1 MRRINLMILAFLFS
15 TLAYSQLV
23 NIESKRMQTDS
34 IRFVLKN
41 DFSFSYNNNDGDYIY
56 QIGNNLSAQVKSK
69 DLKKIYFLIGNYN
82 LIRSE
87 NQDFQNSWFLHF
99 RFNQKISNLFR
110 FEAFIQSLDNE
121 LLVVNSRQIIGAG
134 LRFKFISTENAR
146 LYLGNA
152 YMYEYEKSDAFK
164 NKDYH
169 HRNSSYLS
177 LTASIPKSNINI
189 LNTIYYQ
196 PLYSDFSDFRISEQ
210 FKIEVPLSKALRFN
224 TLFSYYYDS
233 ITPSGKKQFWSNISV
248 GLGVEL

>member
-1 MRRINLMILAFLFS
+1 MILAFLFS

-164 NKDYH
+164 F
-169 HRNSSYLS
+169 
-177 LTASIPKSNINI
+177 II
-189 LNTIYYQ
+189 
-196 PLYSDFSDFRISEQ
+196 F
-210 FKIEVPLSKALRFN
+210 FN
-224 TLFSYYYDS
+224 
-233 ITPSGKKQFWSNISV
+233 
-248 GLGVEL
+248 